1 MMTFARILA
10 AFVCFAVATVSV
22 ARATTIVDRGI
33 EGLAQRAERVVLA
46 RVTGQSVRVEQ
57 TGRALRLVTETTLA
71 VEQDVAGP
79 SGEHSLTLVQPGGT
93 AWIGGEPRHHRVD
106 GAARFEPGE
115 RVLVFLE
122 RAGDGRLVVAGMA
135 LGKFTIAADP
145 QTGELTATR
154 AAAGVDAS
162 RTVRA
167 PTGPD
172 EAAPVRLARPD
183 PRARFPLA
191 ALVDRIRQ
199 ASGDRVV
206 TPSATVR
213 P

>member
-1 MMTFARILA
+1 MTLLRILA
-10 AFVCFAVATVSV
+10 ALVCFAVASVSV

-57 TGRALRLVTETTLA
+57 TGRAIRLITETTLA

-79 SGEHSLTLVQPGGT
+79 GGERSLTLTQPGGT
-93 AWIGGEPRHHRVD
+93 AWVGGEPRHHRVD

-122 RAGDGRLVVAGMA
+122 RAGDGRQVVAGMA
-135 LGKFTIAADP
+135 LGKYTIAPDP

-154 AAAGVDAS
+154 DAAGLGAT
-162 RTVRA
+162 RTVRGR
-167 PTGPD
+167 TGTD
-172 EAAPVRLARPD
+172 EAAPLRLARPD

-191 ALVDRIRQ
+191 ALVDRIRR